1 MGTGRPRSSSAMVRK
16 EAEESLRTTLH
27 LGRWR
32 RSWGMARAAA
42 AEPLAAMSRK
52 NDESPTPTIVVGRLW
67 GWSSLLGW
75 ARLLGQARLIL
86 FTEVRKF

>member
-27 LGRWR
+27 LGRWH
-32 RSWGMARAAA
+32 RSWGMARAA

-52 NDESPTPTIVVGRLW
+52 NDESPTIVVGRLW

-75 ARLLGQARLIL
+75 ARLLGQARLIF